1 MDKEISEQLKK
12 ATELFFEPSEE
23 TGKEVKIEEQ
33 RVDLSKYKRDIEP
46 VAYQCNA
53 CGRTFTDKGD
63 IDFTQNLFHDFAAYT
78 GYSSPLDDEKI
89 EFMLCER
96 CLMDI
101 FRGFKHQ
108 PMVHGQNVVEWYD
121 QVKEGYYEELDELER
136 C

>member
-12 ATELFFEPSEE
+12 ATELFFEHAPIKEFEE
-23 TGKEVKIEEQ
+23 EREEPIFQNKDEAEGKIKV
-33 RVDLSKYKRDIEP
+33 
-46 VAYQCNA
+46 YQCNC

-63 IDFTQNLFHDFAAYT
+63 DIDFTQNLFHEFAAYT

-101 FRGFKHQ
+101 FREFKHQ

-121 QVKEGYYEELDELER
+121 QVKEGYYEELDKLER
-136 C
+136 R